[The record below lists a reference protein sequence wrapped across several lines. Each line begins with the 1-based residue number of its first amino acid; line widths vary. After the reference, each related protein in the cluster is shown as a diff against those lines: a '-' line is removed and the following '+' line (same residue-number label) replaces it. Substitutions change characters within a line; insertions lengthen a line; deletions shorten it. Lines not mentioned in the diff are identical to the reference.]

1 MRPGLPGAG
10 ALADGLREQPRPD
23 ALPAVV
29 GCHDQVQQVAVDDRE
44 PGARL
49 EGHLELVG
57 VVSQP
62 APGALVEGLDP
73 VRLGARPADVLD
85 RSQPG
90 VVHLGDSRRQASWE
104 SRTWAGT
111 LVFSTV
117 GITNR

>member
-1 MRPGLPGAG
+1 M
-10 ALADGLREQPRPD
+10 
-23 ALPAVV
+23 
-29 GCHDQVQQVAVDDRE
+29 QQVAVDDRE

>member
-29 GCHDQVQQVAVDDRE
+29 GGHDQVQQVAVDDRE

-73 VRLGARPADVLD
+73 VRLGARAADVLD

-90 VVHLGDSRRQASWE
+90 VVH
-104 SRTWAGT
+104 AGR
-111 LVFSTV
+111 L
-117 GITNR
+117 

>member
-1 MRPGLPGAG
+1 M
-10 ALADGLREQPRPD
+10 
-23 ALPAVV
+23 PAAV
-29 GCHDQVQQVAVDDRE
+29 GSHDQVQQVAVDDRE
-44 PGARL
+44 PGTRF

-62 APGALVEGLDP
+62 TPGALVEGIGP
-73 VRLGARPADVLD
+73 VRLGARAADVLD

-90 VVHLGDSRRQASWE
+90 LVHPGDSRRQASWE

-111 LVFSTV
+111 LLFSIV